1 MHSSRPMRELKLHA
15 ARKELTDQRLGS
27 FKEYTCL
34 DN

>member
-1 MHSSRPMRELKLHA
+1 MHSNRPMRELKLRA
-15 ARKELTDQRLGS
+15 GRKELAGQRLGS